1 MYLYSLALLAIGLT
15 KELEKE
21 PQFHTSAPAVS
32 PDLTQPPTI
41 LRKCVYKE
49 RKEFRITIWLIF

>member
-1 MYLYSLALLAIGLT
+1 MYPYSLALLAIGLT

-49 RKEFRITIWLIF
+49 RKNLE